1 MMPTRRD
8 GGTREAGFRALAEHG
23 GDSCPVVWLSG
34 DLDMAT
40 TQQAWSVIAP
50 AAAGAS
56 RLVLDL
62 RDVTFMD
69 SAGIGLLLR
78 VRRLVGDAGA
88 ALVLRAPTPATCR
101 VLEFAGLVDHF
112 QIH

>member
-1 MMPTRRD
+1 MMSTRRD
-8 GGTREAGFRALAEHG
+8 GGPREAGFRALAELG
-23 GDSCPVVWLSG
+23 GDADPVVWLRG

-50 AAAGAS
+50 AAAGAAQV
-56 RLVLDL
+56 VLDL
-62 RDVTFMD
+62 REVTFID
-69 SAGIGLLLR
+69 SAGLGLLLR

-88 ALVLRAPTPATCR
+88 TLVLRAPTPATCR

-112 QIH
+112 DVR